1 LVPVFM
7 IFLISAEEH
16 DLGVR
21 SENEDVVVVVTMEL
35 PVYVVR
41 EEESCSTCPSVEDH
55 IELSDFTDLALK

>member
-1 LVPVFM
+1 M

-21 SENEDVVVVVTMEL
+21 SENEVVVVVVVVTMEL
-35 PVYVVR
+35 PMYVVR

-55 IELSDFTDLALK
+55 VEVSDFTDLALK